1 MGHQLKDVVDRLI
14 DRVVV
19 NIAKSTGAN
28 KIAGKKRH
36 QYTASFKASAINEY
50 ENGVSQ
56 EEVAEKFR
64 VTQSQV
70 SRWIKN
76 KENMMKDAASTHRT
90 LFQK

>member
-14 DRVVV
+14 DRVVA

-28 KIAGKKRH
+28 KIAGKKRY

-76 KENMMKDAASTHRT
+76 KENMMKDAASTHRK